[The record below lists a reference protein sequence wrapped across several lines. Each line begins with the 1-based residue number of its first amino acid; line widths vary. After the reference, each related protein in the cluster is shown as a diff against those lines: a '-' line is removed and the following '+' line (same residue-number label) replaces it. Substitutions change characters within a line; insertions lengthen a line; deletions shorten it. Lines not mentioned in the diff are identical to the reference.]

1 MFAACHAGLL
11 DWVGAGGSSMCGGRL
26 RMGNEVSM
34 VYIDS
39 KGEDLPEM
47 GRGMPH
53 LCQIPSC
60 VVTIDILEDLVEV
73 CLAGIRAGR
82 ARGDPC
88 VQLGIRKWE
97 D

>member
-1 MFAACHAGLL
+1 
-11 DWVGAGGSSMCGGRL
+11 
-26 RMGNEVSM
+26 MGNEVSM
-34 VYIDS
+34 VYIDG

-47 GRGMPH
+47 GR
-53 LCQIPSC
+53 
-60 VVTIDILEDLVEV
+60 
-73 CLAGIRAGR
+73 GIRAGR